1 MRKVFI
7 KKIFLLNLI
16 CSLIVFNACGPNCP
30 EDPDCTDII
39 NTSFNYEDEKNLG
52 IAIHDAMINSDNF
65 NIMTD
70 AIDKNNYI
78 KSVRIQLIA
87 TGLMD
92 RLDDFDWNIYVILN
106 DNILDCFTTVGGNIY
121 IYSGLLNNIQNEA
134 QFMSILAHEMFYV
147 DESYHMSI
155 LNKDYSFPLILDVS
169 RGGDDATAM
178 EMLSLIY
185 NVPRNPNLVGQA
197 DAYGEGIICATERP
211 TDQFKVIVE
220 GLGQA
225 STLWYQNHKEP
236 SSSSFSNRI
245 SSLGSTG
252 GTCGADTENRQE
264 VYSSFVNSLP

>member
-121 IYSGLLNNIQNEA
+121 IYLSPTRKPYYHHTTWASKNGSSINSINVTSPYFQTDPSYVWMNTKYTLLRQGL
-134 QFMSILAHEMFYV
+134 
-147 DESYHMSI
+147 
-155 LNKDYSFPLILDVS
+155 
-169 RGGDDATAM
+169 
-178 EMLSLIY
+178 
-185 NVPRNPNLVGQA
+185 
-197 DAYGEGIICATERP
+197 
-211 TDQFKVIVE
+211 
-220 GLGQA
+220 
-225 STLWYQNHKEP
+225 
-236 SSSSFSNRI
+236 
-245 SSLGSTG
+245 
-252 GTCGADTENRQE
+252 
-264 VYSSFVNSLP
+264 